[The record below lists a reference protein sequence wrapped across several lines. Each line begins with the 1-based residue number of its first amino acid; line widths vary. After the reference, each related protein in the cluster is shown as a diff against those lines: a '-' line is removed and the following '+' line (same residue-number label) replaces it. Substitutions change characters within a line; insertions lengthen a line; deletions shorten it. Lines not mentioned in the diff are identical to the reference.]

1 MSDTPRP
8 LFIDTSGFFARVVE
22 DDANHEQATAVF
34 EMIATDKVY
43 GPVFTSRYVLAELAT
58 LLLYRSSHR
67 DAATALAEIRDSET
81 ITLLPVDSTTFTQT
95 CKQFKRYDDQGISF
109 IDHLSGIL
117 ATTHDIQHVFAFDS
131 DFATLGFTRVPIDT
145 ELQ

>member
-1 MSDTPRP
+1 MSDTPQP

-34 EMIATDKVY
+34 EMIATGREY

-67 DAATALAEIRDSET
+67 DAVTALAEIRDSET
-81 ITLLPVDSTTFTQT
+81 ITLLPVEPAIFTQT
-95 CKQFKRYDDQGISF
+95 CEQFERYDDQSISF
-109 IDHLSGIL
+109 IDHLSGVL
-117 ATTHDIQHVFAFDS
+117 ATTHDIQHIFAFDS
-131 DFATLGFTRVPIDT
+131 DFTTLGFTRVPLDT